1 MKLFEIK
8 LALDAIVSKI
18 SKVRYDK
25 VIRSGRLSL
34 FCLYSTFKDTL
45 IRANLYYFSQ
55 LGVSRLLILEQSCIS
70 LQISK
75 LNLCRD
81 YKLFHKL
88 AKR

>member
-34 FCLYSTFKDTL
+34 FCLYSTFKDTPNQYKIVACNIIPCKEL
-45 IRANLYYFSQ
+45 FRRSFWSNPTSTYKYIKT
-55 LGVSRLLILEQSCIS
+55 
-70 LQISK
+70 K
-75 LNLCRD
+75 LAIY
-81 YKLFHKL
+81 YKLVG
-88 AKR
+88 